1 MTGRPVDV
9 PVAEPAQLEALAN
22 DLSAAGFTVD
32 GVEQALG
39 PMAQAAMHREQV
51 VPARLALRG
60 RDEPVAVLTR
70 LLVLG
75 EPVRTRDLDAAL
87 PTLRAEGAV
96 RVGLAQAAGRAPD
109 DELRP
114 LLDLRPYAADDNHW
128 WLASDLSE
136 LVTGGPLR
144 EDHVLGIGGASTT
157 LARWTPRRP
166 VHRALD
172 VGTGCGV
179 QAVHAASHADDVVA
193 TDLSARCLAFAGF
206 NAGLNAALPGGP
218 FAGRSLD
225 LRMGNLLEPVAGER
239 FDLVV
244 SNPPYVITPRVAG
257 VPTYE
262 YRDGGWTGD
271 EVVRR
276 LVSGLGDVLAPGGVA
291 QLLGNWEHH
300 AGEGWR
306 DRVASWLPA
315 DLDAWVVQRELQDPA
330 EYAETWA
337 RDGGHRPYEPAY
349 DALVEAWL
357 HDFAARGVAAVG
369 FGVLTLRRPLQAGR
383 LPLRRLEE
391 LPGPVGRGGVV
402 GPVVA
407 DVLAAEDWLAGTS
420 DADLLAAHL
429 VVAPDVTEERH
440 GRPGATDPK
449 AVLLRQGGGLHR
461 AVRADTALAGLV
473 GACDGELAVGQ
484 IVGALGA
491 LLDEPVDVLR
501 ARLLPAVRTLVA
513 DGLLWQGPSGGAP
526 ASTPD

>member
-1 MTGRPVDV
+1 MSASDI
-9 PVAEPAQLEALAN
+9 PVADDAHLAALAG
-22 DLSAAGFTVD
+22 DLTSAGYTVD
-32 GVEQALG
+32 GVGEALG
-39 PMAQAAMHREQV
+39 PTAQAAMHREQV

-60 RDEPVAVLTR
+60 RPEPVAVLAR

-75 EPVRTRDLDAAL
+75 EPVAMADLDAAL

-96 RVGLAQAAGRAPD
+96 RIGLVAPAGAGHD
-109 DELRP
+109 DEVRP
-114 LLDLRPYAADDNHW
+114 LLDLRPYAADDRHW

-144 EDHVLGIGGASTT
+144 EDHVLGVGGASTT
-157 LARWTPRRP
+157 LARWTPRTP
-166 VHRALD
+166 VRRALD

-179 QAVHAASHADDVVA
+179 QAMHAATHAADVVA
-193 TDLSARCLAFAGF
+193 TDLSNRCLAFARF
-206 NAGLNAALPGGP
+206 NAGLNAAVPDGP

-225 LRMGNLLEPVAGER
+225 LRAGSLLEPVAGER

-276 LVSGLGDVLAPGGVA
+276 LVTGLGDVLAPGGVA

-315 DLDAWVVQRELQDPA
+315 GLDAWVVQRELQDPA

-337 RDGGHRPYEPAY
+337 RDGGHRPHEPGY

-357 HDFAARGVAAVG
+357 RDFADRGVEAVG
-369 FGVLTLRRPLQAGR
+369 FGVLTLRRPDPPRDGR
-383 LPLRRLEE
+383 TPLRRLEE
-391 LPGPVGRGGVV
+391 LTGPIGQGGAV

-407 DVLAAEDWLAGTS
+407 DLLAAEAWLAETS
-420 DADLLAAHL
+420 DADLLAARL
-429 VVAPDVTEERH
+429 VVAPDVTEERY
-440 GRPGATDPK
+440 GTPGAVDPQV
-449 AVLLRQGGGLHR
+449 VLLRQGGGLHR
-461 AVRADTALAGLV
+461 AVRADTALAGLA
-473 GACDGELAVGQ
+473 GACDGELSVGQ
-484 IVGALGA
+484 VVGALGV
-491 LLDEPVDVLR
+491 LLEEPVEGLR
-501 ARLLPAVRTLVA
+501 ARLLPAVRGLVA
-513 DGLLWQGPSGGAP
+513 DGLLRPGLVGAGPAALPS
-526 ASTPD
+526 

>member
-1 MTGRPVDV
+1 MSCEPMDV
-9 PVAEPAQLEALAN
+9 PQAAPAQLEALAA

-32 GVEQALG
+32 GVGQALG

-51 VPARLALRG
+51 VPARVALRG
-60 RDEPVAVLTR
+60 HREPVAVLAR

-75 EPVRTRDLDAAL
+75 EAVSARDLDAAL
-87 PTLRAEGAV
+87 PSLRAEGAV
-96 RVGLAQAAGRAPD
+96 RIGLAEAAGSAPD
-109 DELRP
+109 DEVRP
-114 LLDLRPYAADDNHW
+114 LLDLRPYAADDRHW

-144 EDHVLGIGGASTT
+144 EDHVLGVGGASTT

-166 VHRALD
+166 VSRALD

-179 QAVHAASHADDVVA
+179 QAVHAASHADHVVA
-193 TDLSARCLAFAGF
+193 TDLSARCLAFTRF
-206 NAGLNAALPGGP
+206 NAGLNAALPDGP

-225 LRMGNLLEPVAGER
+225 VRAGSLLEPVAGER

-244 SNPPYVITPRVAG
+244 SNPPYVITPRVSG

-276 LVSGLGDVLAPGGVA
+276 LVTGVGDVLAPGGVA

-300 AGEGWR
+300 TGEGWR
-306 DRVASWLPA
+306 DRVSSWLPA
-315 DLDAWVVQRELQDPA
+315 DVDAWVVQRELQDPA

-357 HDFAARGVAAVG
+357 QDFAARGVEAVG
-369 FGVLTLRRPLQAGR
+369 FGVLTLRRPLEAGR
-383 LPLRRLEE
+383 PPLRRLEE
-391 LPGPVGRGGVV
+391 LSGPVGQGGAV

-407 DVLAAEDWLAGTS
+407 DVLAAEAWLAGTS

-429 VVAPDVTEERH
+429 VVAPDVTEERY
-440 GRPGATDPK
+440 GRPGAVDPQV
-449 AVLLRQGGGLHR
+449 VLLRQGGGLHR
-461 AVRADTALAGLV
+461 AIRADTALAGLV

-484 IVGALGA
+484 IVGALGV
-491 LLDEPVDVLR
+491 LLDEPVDALR
-501 ARLLPAVRTLVA
+501 GRLLPAVRSLVA
-513 DGLLWQGPSGGAP
+513 DGLLLTGVPAGAGSP
-526 ASTPD
+526 TPD